1 MGKLHPI
8 DTTGFIE
15 LIDKFE
21 TDSALKI
28 VNSARISYNKSKD
41 AFDSKD
47 SKLCDFL
54 WNNGHTCYDDS
65 TEVLTSQ
72 GFILWSKITVDHE
85 LAVVDPHTSGM
96 IGFEKPQALIN
107 EEYKD
112 QMISLNSRDVSML
125 VTPNHKL
132 YCSLS
137 STQKKRRKPQ
147 FELTRADD
155 VWQKPMRLQSCCAS
169 NLQTKKHEESLAAF
183 KFFGFYVGDGMVLSE
198 NRVGFHLKKERKKS
212 YLRSILNEMC
222 VPYTESTH
230 KNGKTKFY
238 VEMKGAKQIMSPYG
252 IGSHNKTL
260 PDTCLRL
267 PTEHALAILDG
278 LRNSDGSQKRSS
290 WVYSTVS
297 QDLANKIQAL
307 GSINGL
313 AFSLTQNAR
322 GMFQLQLRTRSTMPR
337 VNDNSKTRMNKV
349 NYQGRVYCA
358 KVSTGLLIVR
368 RDNKVHLSGN
378 SPYRHSFFTFHIK
391 APLFVF
397 RQWVKYQ
404 VGSGWRKYEIGG
416 DPVSAEVFDLF
427 FDTDKGCSWNEI
439 SGRYVEI
446 APEFYVPEKMRT
458 NPSHGNKQ
466 KSVDMH
472 ADFDHAR
479 ERAEMLEDC
488 KILYEKY
495 MRRVQ
500 IGIAK
505 EQARML
511 LPQNVYTQAYWTVS
525 MQGVLH
531 MLDQRLHP
539 DAQWEIQQYAK
550 CIQTALNEAVP
561 NFSVLCKF
569 AE

>member
-8 DTTGFIE
+8 DTIGFIE
-15 LIDKFE
+15 LVDKFE
-21 TDSALKI
+21 TDSALKV
-28 VNSARISYNKSKD
+28 VNSARISYNKSKEV
-41 AFDSKD
+41 FDSKD
-47 SKLCDFL
+47 TKLCDFL
-54 WNNGHTCYDDS
+54 WNNGHT
-65 TEVLTSQ
+65 
-72 GFILWSKITVDHE
+72 
-85 LAVVDPHTSGM
+85 
-96 IGFEKPQALIN
+96 
-107 EEYKD
+107 
-112 QMISLNSRDVSML
+112 
-125 VTPNHKL
+125 
-132 YCSLS
+132 
-137 STQKKRRKPQ
+137 
-147 FELTRADD
+147 
-155 VWQKPMRLQSCCAS
+155 
-169 NLQTKKHEESLAAF
+169 
-183 KFFGFYVGDGMVLSE
+183 
-198 NRVGFHLKKERKKS
+198 
-212 YLRSILNEMC
+212 
-222 VPYTESTH
+222 
-230 KNGKTKFY
+230 
-238 VEMKGAKQIMSPYG
+238 
-252 IGSHNKTL
+252 
-260 PDTCLRL
+260 
-267 PTEHALAILDG
+267 
-278 LRNSDGSQKRSS
+278 
-290 WVYSTVS
+290 
-297 QDLANKIQAL
+297 
-307 GSINGL
+307 
-313 AFSLTQNAR
+313 
-322 GMFQLQLRTRSTMPR
+322 
-337 VNDNSKTRMNKV
+337 
-349 NYQGRVYCA
+349 
-358 KVSTGLLIVR
+358 
-368 RDNKVHLSGN
+368 

-550 CIQTALNEAVP
+550 CVQTALNEAVP